1 MLLSLGRAWHHCQG
15 AMTQLTETPSSHPP
29 TSLSHP
35 RDATPTRTDTPK
47 QSPNS

>member
-29 TSLSHP
+29 HVTLPPKGRNTHP
-35 RDATPTRTDTPK
+35 D
-47 QSPNS
+47 